1 MDPELKAYLDG
12 MRQDLMAH
20 AEQLKQDT
28 RRDLMAHAEQLNQD
42 TRRDLMAHAE
52 QLNQDT
58 RRDLMAHAEQ
68 LNRETG
74 VLVEDLHHQIQ
85 LLAEGVTTVRDQ
97 LGRIIADHET
107 RITRLERRMP

>member
-12 MRQDLMAH
+12 MRQ
-20 AEQLKQDT
+20 
-28 RRDLMAHAEQLNQD
+28 DLMAHAEQLNQD